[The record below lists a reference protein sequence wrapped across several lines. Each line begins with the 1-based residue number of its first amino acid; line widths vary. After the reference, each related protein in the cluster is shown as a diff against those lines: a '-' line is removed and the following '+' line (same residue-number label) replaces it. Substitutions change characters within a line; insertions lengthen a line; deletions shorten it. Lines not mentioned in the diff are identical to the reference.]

1 MVAELAEV
9 YLWVVIILVLEA
21 LEMQVMI
28 VIIKNLWAGTFRL
41 FKKIKIC
48 QDHGNRRKDPDQGRG
63 KTNMYRFT

>member
-9 YLWVVIILVLEA
+9 CLWVVTILALEA
-21 LEMQVMI
+21 REKQVMI
-28 VIIKNLWAGTFRL
+28 VITKSLWAGTFRL

-63 KTNMYRFT
+63 KTTMYRFI